1 MKDNYYTIK
10 EFAKS
15 ANVSVQAV
23 YQRVNKDLKD
33 YILHDSNKMYIKSDA
48 LSLFK
53 NTKSKKVI
61 NSNNRENSSDNIIVN
76 QLYKEIEYLKD
87 NLDKANKDIIELREN
102 NTKLQTELI
111 ELSKSLI
118 ELTKESHI
126 LIGQSNLLLS
136 NTSTTN
142 ESSDSTANVSDEP
155 QKKSFWKRII
165 GR

>member
-1 MKDNYYTIK
+1 MKDKYYTIK
-10 EFAKS
+10 EFAQY

-23 YQRVNKDLKD
+23 YQRVNKDLKN
-33 YILHDSNKMYIKSDA
+33 YIIHDNNKMYIKSDA

-53 NTKSKKVI
+53 NNKNKKVI
-61 NSNNRENSSDNIIVN
+61 DSNNHNNSNDDNIIIN
-76 QLYKEIEYLKD
+76 QLYKEIDYLKT
-87 NLDKANKDIIELREN
+87 NLDKANKDITELREN

-142 ESSDSTANVSDEP
+142 EPDDSTSVSGEP
-155 QKKSFWKRII
+155 QKKSLWKRII